1 LQIEIQKEK
10 ETKLKKKYD
19 ERTACWKV
27 IEQNE

>member
-10 ETKLKKKYD
+10 ETKLKKKFD
-19 ERTACWKV
+19 ERTAWWKV